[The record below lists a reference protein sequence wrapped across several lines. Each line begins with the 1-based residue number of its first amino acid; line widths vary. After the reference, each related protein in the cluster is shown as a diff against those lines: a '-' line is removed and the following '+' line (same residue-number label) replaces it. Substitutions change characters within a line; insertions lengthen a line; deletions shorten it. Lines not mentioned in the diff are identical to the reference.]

1 VYRVATRFGGESVP
15 VDRVEASAYRIP
27 TDAPESDGTF
37 AWNETG
43 LVVAEVEAGGRRG
56 LGFTYA
62 HPAAAMVIESIL
74 SRVVL
79 GGDALSPP
87 ALFEAMRREARNVG
101 APGLVDMG
109 ISAVDVALWDL
120 KAKLLDLP
128 LCTLLGPRRDRIE
141 IYGSG
146 GFTSYGAER
155 LSGQFRTWAA
165 EGLRQVKMKVGRDP
179 AADLERVRM
188 AREAVGE
195 EVGLYVDANG
205 AYSVKEALAF
215 AEAFARLG
223 VSWLEEPVSSED
235 LAGLHRI
242 RERAPPGMEVTAG
255 EYGHDVSYF
264 HQMLV
269 AGAVDVVQ
277 ADATRCGGITGFL
290 AAAAVAEAHG
300 IPLSAHTAPAIH
312 LHACLAAPGR
322 LRPMEWFHDHVRI
335 EGRLFDGSPAPRR
348 GCLEADLSRPGLGLE
363 FRRADAAPFA
373 I

>member
-1 VYRVATRFGGESVP
+1 MATRFGGESVP

-43 LVVAEVEAGGRRG
+43 LVVAEAEAGGRRG

-62 HPAAAMVIESIL
+62 HPAAAAVIESTL

-79 GGDALSPP
+79 GGDGMSPP
-87 ALFEAMRREARNVG
+87 ALCEAMRREARNAG
-101 APGLVDMG
+101 APGLVEMA

-128 LCTLLGPRRDRIE
+128 LCTLLSPRRERVE

-146 GFTSYGAER
+146 GFTSYGPER
-155 LSGQFRTWAA
+155 LAAQLRTWAA
-165 EGLRQVKMKVGRDP
+165 EGIRQVKLKVGREP
-179 AADLERVRM
+179 ATDRERVRI
-188 AREAVGE
+188 ARDAVGD

-205 AYSVKEALAF
+205 AYSVKQALAS
-215 AEAFARLG
+215 AEAFARHE
-223 VSWLEEPVSSED
+223 VAWFEEPVSSDD
-235 LAGLHRI
+235 LEGLRRV

-255 EYGHDVSYF
+255 EYGFDVPYF
-264 HQMLV
+264 RRMLA
-269 AGAVDVVQ
+269 AGAVDVLQ
-277 ADATRCGGITGFL
+277 ADATRCGGITGWL

-300 IPLSAHTAPAIH
+300 IPLSSHTAPAIH

-335 EGRLFDGSPAPRR
+335 EGRLFDGAPAPSR
-348 GCLEADLSRPGLGLE
+348 GFLEADLTRPGLGLE
-363 FRRADAAPFA
+363 LRRADAAA
-373 I
+373 LAV